1 VQAGFLTKLK
11 DKVAIV
17 TGSGRGIG
25 RAIALAF
32 AREGADVVALSR
44 TQSEVM
50 ETATQVGAL
59 GRRALALEAGVSK
72 KEDVERVVRS
82 TMHEFGK
89 VDVLVNNAGILGPVG
104 PVVDNDVE
112 EWIRT
117 ININLIGTFLCT
129 KMVLPIMIER
139 RRGKIINLSGGGATG
154 PRPRFSAY
162 AASKAAVVRFT
173 ETLAEE
179 VKEFNIQV
187 NAIAP
192 GALSTRM
199 HNQVLAVGEAAGDEE
214 LALSRRVKE
223 GRGTPF
229 EVPAGLAV
237 FLASDE
243 SDGLTG
249 RLISAVW
256 DDWRGMSK
264 ERIEEIMG
272 RELYTL
278 RRIDDFFFTRTERQP
293 GKK

>member
-1 VQAGFLTKLK
+1 MRLKLE

-25 RAIALAF
+25 KAIALAF
-32 AREGADVVALSR
+32 AKEGADVVVLSR
-44 TQSEVM
+44 TQSEVA
-50 ETATQVGAL
+50 ETATRAKAL
-59 GRRALALEAGVSK
+59 GRQALVLKADVSK
-72 KEDVERVVRS
+72 KEDVERIVRS

-104 PVVDNDVE
+104 PVVDDDAE
-112 EWIRT
+112 KWIKT
-117 ININLIGTFLCT
+117 VNINLIGTFLCT
-129 KMVLPIMIER
+129 KTVLPIMIKR
-139 RRGKIINLSGGGATG
+139 RQGKIINLSGGGATG

-162 AASKAAVVRFT
+162 ATSKAAVVRFT

-179 VKEFNIQV
+179 VKEFNIQI

-192 GALSTRM
+192 GALNTQM
-199 HNQVLAVGEAAGDEE
+199 HDQVLAVGEAAGEKE

-229 EVPAGLAV
+229 ELPVGLAV

-243 SDGLTG
+243 SNGLTG

-256 DDWRGMSK
+256 DDWRGMSR
-264 ERIEEIMG
+264 ERIEEIMS

-278 RRIDDFFFTRTERQP
+278 RRIDDFFFTHIERQP
-293 GKK
+293 EKK

>member
-1 VQAGFLTKLK
+1 MRLKLE

-25 RAIALAF
+25 KAIALAF
-32 AREGADVVALSR
+32 AKEGADVVVLSR
-44 TQSEVM
+44 TQSEAA
-50 ETATQVGAL
+50 ETATRVKAL
-59 GRRALALEAGVSK
+59 GRRALALKADVSK
-72 KEDVERVVRS
+72 KEDVGRIVRS
-82 TMHEFGK
+82 TVHEFGK
-89 VDVLVNNAGILGPVG
+89 VDVLVNNAGTLGPVG
-104 PVVDNDVE
+104 PAVDNDVE
-112 EWIRT
+112 KWIKT
-117 ININLIGTFLCT
+117 VNINLIGTFLCS
-129 KMVLPIMIER
+129 KMVLPIMINR
-139 RRGKIINLSGGGATG
+139 RQGKIINLSGGGATG

-192 GALSTRM
+192 GALNTRM
-199 HNQVLAVGEAAGDEE
+199 HDQVLAVGEAAGERE

-229 EVPAGLAV
+229 ELPTVLAV

-243 SDGLTG
+243 SNGLTG

-256 DDWRGMSK
+256 DDWRNMSK
-264 ERIEEIMG
+264 ERIEEIMS

-278 RRIDDFFFTRTERQP
+278 RRIDKVSFTPTERQP
-293 GKK
+293 KKE

>member
-1 VQAGFLTKLK
+1 
-11 DKVAIV
+11 
-17 TGSGRGIG
+17 
-25 RAIALAF
+25 
-32 AREGADVVALSR
+32 
-44 TQSEVM
+44 M
-50 ETATQVGAL
+50 
-59 GRRALALEAGVSK
+59 
-72 KEDVERVVRS
+72 
-82 TMHEFGK
+82 
-89 VDVLVNNAGILGPVG
+89 
-104 PVVDNDVE
+104 VDNDVE
-112 EWIRT
+112 EWIKT
-117 ININLIGTFLCT
+117 VNINLIGTFLCS
-129 KMVLPIMIER
+129 KMVLPVMIER

-199 HNQVLAVGEAAGDEE
+199 HDQVLTVGEAAGEKE

-229 EVPAGLAV
+229 ELPAGLAV
-237 FLASDE
+237 FLASDD

-256 DDWRGMSK
+256 DDWRSMSK
-264 ERIEEIMG
+264 EKIEEIMG

-278 RRIDDFFFTRTERQP
+278 RRIDDFFFTHIERQP
-293 GKK
+293 KKK